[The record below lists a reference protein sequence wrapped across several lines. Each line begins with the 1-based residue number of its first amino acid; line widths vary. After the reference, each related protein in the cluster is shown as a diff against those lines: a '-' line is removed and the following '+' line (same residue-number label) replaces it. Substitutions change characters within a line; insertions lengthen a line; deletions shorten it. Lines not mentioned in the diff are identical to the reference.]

1 MVKCRSKKNRSRKEN
16 VRDEQK
22 TVVSRELLTFS
33 FRHLDDTQPD
43 DLTGTLISWEKNNL
57 LISLLEKLRQLSG
70 LTRDEAVNQQQIKIY
85 GEFPPKD
92 KTDFFHP
99 KFVEDNVNW
108 SVIKGIGGQVHTVV
122 GYVVESTFYIVFL
135 DMKHRFWISNK
146 KGT

>member
-70 LTRDEAVNQQQIKIY
+70 LTRGAIVKCGVWDIKQR
-85 GEFPPKD
+85 P
-92 KTDFFHP
+92 
-99 KFVEDNVNW
+99 V
-108 SVIKGIGGQVHTVV
+108 
-122 GYVVESTFYIVFL
+122 
-135 DMKHRFWISNK
+135 RF
-146 KGT
+146 GFRL